1 MRRLEVRTLAADN
14 TRFSIYSKEAPMPGG
29 GWSCP
34 HEINGSCGK
43 VNKLPCDPGMKGCE
57 LFGRYVF
64 FDDKK
69 NAHRQQKLAHSVVR
83 KPGESSD

>member
-1 MRRLEVRTLAADN
+1 
-14 TRFSIYSKEAPMPGG
+14 MPGG
-29 GWSCP
+29 SWSCP
-34 HEINGSCGK
+34 HEINGTCGK

-69 NAHRQQKLAHSVVR
+69 NAHRQQKLANSLAG
-83 KPGESSD
+83 KPARVPDESSD